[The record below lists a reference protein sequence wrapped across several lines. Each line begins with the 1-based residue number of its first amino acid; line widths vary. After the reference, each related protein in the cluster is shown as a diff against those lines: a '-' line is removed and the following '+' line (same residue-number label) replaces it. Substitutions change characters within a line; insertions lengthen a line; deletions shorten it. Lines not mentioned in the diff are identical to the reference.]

1 MSKIREF
8 VVKHQELFTILG
20 LGILFYFIFF
30 HNIWAYALMDVD
42 ESRYVSMSKDMFNTK
57 DFLTLYLNN
66 EFFFEKPP
74 LYFWGECLS
83 FALFGKITEFT
94 ARFPVAL
101 YGTLC
106 GFLTYFIGRKIIS
119 RSYGVVSALILSTSL
134 EFLILSKFAILDIVV
149 ATCVWFSLCFGI
161 LTTFCEE
168 KNRKY
173 FWWLFYIFSGL
184 AVMAKGIPGFVV
196 PFGSLFFIY
205 IFNSFLAKHEQIERP
220 LHGEGCPEGRRGL
233 VIPTFKTIF
242 KPQYFLAGFVLFF
255 LITLPW
261 HIVMLKIHDPLFF
274 QEYVIKHHIARFL
287 GSNEI
292 GRQQPFYFYFLT
304 ILWGFFPWI
313 ISTLVVFIRKCI
325 KRDFVFAGL
334 TDTQRFLVYNG
345 IIAIFTLLFFS
356 SSKTKLITY
365 ILPIYPSL
373 ACLGGY
379 IWTKY
384 IEKGEYSRFINKTV
398 YVLGGIFILASII
411 AIFTPLFLP
420 AQLVLDISS
429 AKSLCITLL
438 FASGLASILFAKKE
452 RYLGVFFS
460 YVLLMLVLSA
470 FGTEKF
476 FKIDYK
482 FGQDDLL
489 KYAQIAKKENKTLTC
504 YRFTHK
510 YSLIY
515 YGGKPVEFLGK
526 ESTPADLKTALEKP
540 NNLVIIP
547 HKAIDTEVESLNY
560 KAIEDGRK
568 YTLVER
574 K

>member
-1 MSKIREF
+1 MSKIKDF
-8 VVKHQELFTILG
+8 VLKHQELFTLFG

-30 HNIWAYALMDVD
+30 HNIWSYALMDVD

-106 GFLTYFIGRKIIS
+106 GFLTYFIGRKIVS
-119 RSYGVVSALILSTSL
+119 RTYGVVSALILSTSL

-149 ATCVWFSLCFGI
+149 ATCVWFSLCFGM

-168 KNRKY
+168 KNKKY

-196 PFGSLFFIY
+196 PFGSMFFIY
-205 IFNSFLAKHEQIERP
+205 IFNSFLAKKGDAEQKQA
-220 LHGEGCPEGRRGL
+220 
-233 VIPTFKTIF
+233 TFKEIF
-242 KPQYFLAGFVLFF
+242 RPQYLLVGFIFFF

-313 ISTLVVFIRKCI
+313 ISGLVVLIRKCF
-325 KRDFVFAGL
+325 KRDFKFTGL
-334 TDTQRFLVYNG
+334 NDTQRFLVYNA

-373 ACLGGY
+373 ACLAGY

-384 IEKGEYSRFINKTV
+384 IEKGEYRRFINKTV
-398 YVLGGIFILASII
+398 YFLGGIFILASIV

-420 AQLVLDISS
+420 AQLVQDIAI
-429 AKSLCITLL
+429 AKPLCITLL
-438 FASGLASILFAKKE
+438 FASGLASILFAKRE
-452 RYLGVFFS
+452 RYLGVFFT

-489 KYAQIAKKENKTLTC
+489 KYAQIAKNENKTITC
-504 YRFTHK
+504 YKFTHK

-515 YGGKPVEFLGK
+515 YGGKPVVYGIDF
-526 ESTPADLKTALEKP
+526 TPVELKQELAKP

-547 HKAIDTEVESLNY
+547 HKAIDKEVEALDYNI
-560 KAIEDGRK
+560 IEDGRK
-568 YTLVER
+568 YVLVEG

>member
-1 MSKIREF
+1 MIKIKNF
-8 VVKHQELFTILG
+8 VLRHQELFTVLG

-106 GFLTYFIGRKIIS
+106 GFLTYFLGRKIVS
-119 RSYGVVSALILSTSL
+119 RTYGVVSALILSTSL

-149 ATCVWFSLCFGI
+149 ATCIWFSLAFGM
-161 LTTFCEE
+161 LTNFCEE
-168 KNRKY
+168 KNKKY

-184 AVMAKGIPGFVV
+184 AVMAKGIPGFVI
-196 PFGSLFFIY
+196 PFGSMFFISIY
-205 IFNSFLAKHEQIERP
+205 SKKFKEIFR
-220 LHGEGCPEGRRGL
+220 
-233 VIPTFKTIF
+233 
-242 KPQYFLAGFVLFF
+242 PQYFIVGFVLFF

-274 QEYVIKHHIARFL
+274 NEYVMKHHVARFL

-304 ILWGFFPWI
+304 ILWGFFPWVV
-313 ISTLVVFIRKCI
+313 STLTVLIRKCI
-325 KRDFVFAGL
+325 KRDFKFKEL
-334 TDTQRFLVYNG
+334 TNTQRFIMYNA

-365 ILPIYPSL
+365 ILPIYPAL
-373 ACLGGY
+373 ACLGGH
-379 IWTKY
+379 IWTNY
-384 IEKGEYSRFINKTV
+384 IQRGEYSRFINKTV
-398 YVLGGIFILASII
+398 YILGGILILASIV
-411 AIFTPLFLP
+411 AIFTPLFLQE
-420 AQLVLDISS
+420 QLIQDISM
-429 AKSLCITLL
+429 AKPFCIVLL
-438 FASGLASILFAKKE
+438 SASGLASILFAKKE
-452 RYLGVFFS
+452 NYLGVFFT

-489 KYAQIAKKENKTLTC
+489 KFAQIAKNEDKTLTC
-504 YRFTHK
+504 YHFSHK

-515 YGGKPVEFLGK
+515 YGGKPVVYGK
-526 ESTPADLKTALEKP
+526 DFTIDELKSALAKDG
-540 NNLVIIP
+540 NLVIIP
-547 HKAIDTEVESLNY
+547 HKAIDEEVQALDY
-560 KAIEDGRK
+560 KIIEDGRK
-568 YTLVER
+568 YVLVER

>member
-1 MSKIREF
+1 MSKIKDF
-8 VVKHQELFTILG
+8 VLKHQELFTLFG

-30 HNIWAYALMDVD
+30 HNIWSYALMDVD

-106 GFLTYFIGRKIIS
+106 GFLTYFIGRKIVS
-119 RSYGVVSALILSTSL
+119 RTYGVVSALILSTSL

-149 ATCVWFSLCFGI
+149 ATCVWFSLCFGM

-168 KNRKY
+168 KNKKY

-196 PFGSLFFIY
+196 PFGSMFFIY
-205 IFNSFLAKHEQIERP
+205 IFNSFLAKKGDAEQKQA
-220 LHGEGCPEGRRGL
+220 
-233 VIPTFKTIF
+233 TFKEIF
-242 KPQYFLAGFVLFF
+242 RPQYLLVGFILFF

-304 ILWGFFPWI
+304 IFWGFFPWI
-313 ISTLVVFIRKCI
+313 ISGLVVLIRKCF
-325 KRDFVFAGL
+325 KRDFKFTGL
-334 TDTQRFLVYNG
+334 NDTQRFLVYNA

-373 ACLGGY
+373 ACLAGY

-384 IEKGEYSRFINKTV
+384 IEKGEYRRFINKTV
-398 YVLGGIFILASII
+398 YFLGGIFILASIV

-420 AQLVLDISS
+420 AQLVQDIAI

-438 FASGLASILFAKKE
+438 FASGLASILFAKRE
-452 RYLGVFFS
+452 RYLGVFFT

-489 KYAQIAKKENKTLTC
+489 KYAQIAKNENKTITC
-504 YRFTHK
+504 YKFTHK

-515 YGGKPVEFLGK
+515 YGGKPVVYGIDF
-526 ESTPADLKTALEKP
+526 TPVELKQELAKP

-547 HKAIDTEVESLNY
+547 HKAIDEEVEALDYNI
-560 KAIEDGRK
+560 IEDGRK
-568 YTLVER
+568 YVLVEG

>member
-1 MSKIREF
+1 MTKIKEF
-8 VVKHQELFTILG
+8 VFKHQELFTILG
-20 LGILFYFIFF
+20 LGILFYFIFV

-57 DFLTLYLNN
+57 DFLTLYLNK

-101 YGTLC
+101 YGAMC
-106 GFLTYFIGRKIIS
+106 GFLTYFMGRKIVS
-119 RSYGVVSALILSTSL
+119 RTYGVVSALILATSL

-149 ATCVWFSLCFGI
+149 STCVWFSLCFGM
-161 LTTFCEE
+161 LTFFCEE
-168 KNRKY
+168 KNKKY

-196 PFGSLFFIY
+196 PFGSMFFIS
-205 IFNSFLAKHEQIERP
+205 IVSKR
-220 LHGEGCPEGRRGL
+220 
-233 VIPTFKTIF
+233 FKEIF
-242 KPQYFLAGFVLFF
+242 KPQYFIVGFILFF

-261 HIVMLKIHDPLFF
+261 HIIMLKLHDPLFF
-274 QEYVIKHHIARFL
+274 NEYIMKHHVSRFL
-287 GSNEI
+287 GSKDL
-292 GRQQPFYFYFLT
+292 GRQQPFYFYILT

-313 ISTLVVFIRKCI
+313 ISTLSVLIRKII
-325 KRDFVFAGL
+325 KKDFEFKNL
-334 TDTQRFLVYNG
+334 TDTRRFLLYNG
-345 IIAIFTLLFFS
+345 IIALFILLFFS

-365 ILPIYPSL
+365 ILPIYPAL

-379 IWTKY
+379 IWTNY
-384 IEKGEYSRFINKTV
+384 IEKGEYSRIINKTV
-398 YVLGGIFILASII
+398 YVISAVFII
-411 AIFTPLFLP
+411 ASLAASFTCFYLP
-420 AQLVLDISS
+420 CQLNYDIAS
-429 AKSLCITLL
+429 AKPLCITLL
-438 FASGLASILFAKKE
+438 FLCGVLTALFAKKE
-452 RYLGVFFS
+452 KYAGVFFT
-460 YVLLMLVLSA
+460 YVIFMLALSA

-489 KYAQIAKKENKTLTC
+489 KYAQYAKDNDKTLTC
-504 YRFTHK
+504 YRFSHK

-515 YGGKPVEFLGK
+515 YGGKPVEYGK
-526 ESTPADLKTALEKP
+526 EFGVNELKQALDKE

-547 HKAIDTEVESLNY
+547 HKAIDDDVKKLNY
-560 KAIEDGRK
+560 RVIEDGRK
-568 YTLVER
+568 YILVE
-574 K
+574 KP

>member
-1 MSKIREF
+1 MQKVKEF
-8 VVKHQELFTILG
+8 VFKHQELFTILG

-57 DFLTLYLNN
+57 DFLTLYLNK

-83 FALFGKITEFT
+83 FALFGRITEFT

-106 GFLTYFIGRKIIS
+106 GFLTYFMGRKIIS
-119 RSYGVVSALILSTSL
+119 RTYGVVSALILATSL

-149 ATCVWFSLCFGI
+149 STCVWFSLCFGM
-161 LTTFCEE
+161 LTFFCAE
-168 KNRKY
+168 KNKKY

-196 PFGSLFFIY
+196 PFGSMFFIAIVSKRFKE
-205 IFNSFLAKHEQIERP
+205 IFR
-220 LHGEGCPEGRRGL
+220 
-233 VIPTFKTIF
+233 
-242 KPQYFLAGFVLFF
+242 PQYFIVGFILFF

-261 HIVMLKIHDPLFF
+261 HIIMLKMHDPLFF
-274 QEYVIKHHIARFL
+274 NEYVMKHHISRFL
-287 GSNEI
+287 GSKDL

-313 ISTLVVFIRKCI
+313 VSTLTVLIRKII
-325 KRDFVFAGL
+325 KKDFEFKDL
-334 TDTQRFLVYNG
+334 TDTRRFLLYNG
-345 IIAIFTLLFFS
+345 IIAVFTLLFFS

-365 ILPIYPSL
+365 ILPIYPAL

-379 IWTKY
+379 IWTNY

-398 YVLGGIFILASII
+398 YVIGGIFIIASILASFTCFYLPCQLNFDI
-411 AIFTPLFLP
+411 A
-420 AQLVLDISS
+420 D
-429 AKSLCITLL
+429 AKPLCITLL
-438 FASGLASILFAKKE
+438 FLCGLLSIIFAKKE
-452 RYLGVFFS
+452 RYAGVFFT
-460 YVLLMLVLSA
+460 YVIFMLALSA

-482 FGQDDLL
+482 FGQNDLM
-489 KYAQIAKKENKTLTC
+489 KYAQYAKENNKTLTC
-504 YRFTHK
+504 YRFSHK

-515 YGGKPVEFLGK
+515 YGGKPVEYGK
-526 ESTPADLKTALEKP
+526 EYGINELKEALAKE

-547 HKAIDTEVESLNY
+547 HKAMDEDVKTLSY
-560 KAIEDGRK
+560 KKIADGRK
-568 YTLVER
+568 YMLVE
-574 K
+574 KD